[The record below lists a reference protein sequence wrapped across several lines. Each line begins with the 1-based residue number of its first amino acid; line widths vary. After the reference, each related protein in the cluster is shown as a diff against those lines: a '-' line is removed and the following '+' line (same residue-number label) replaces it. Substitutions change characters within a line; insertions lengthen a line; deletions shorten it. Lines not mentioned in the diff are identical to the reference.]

1 MKKLYIQQAVFK
13 ITDHYPIVNEHHE
26 TVYYVDQ
33 KFKLIG
39 KFYTVT
45 DITGKEVFTLERGLT
60 VFLPMYTIT
69 FATGETITIRT
80 RFTLFRYKFDI
91 EFENFT
97 LKVDGDFF
105 AHNYALYTERTKLAS
120 INKKWVSWG
129 DAYEITIYDETF
141 IDLSVAILIAVDE
154 LIDTQRKNSNNS

>member
-13 ITDHYPIVNEHHE
+13 ITDHYPIVNEHQE

-33 KFKLIG
+33 KFKFIG

-45 DITGKEVFTLERGLT
+45 DVTGKVLFTIERGFAF
-60 VFLPMYTIT
+60 FLPVYTIT

-80 RFTLFRYKFDI
+80 NFTLFRHKFDI
-91 EFENFT
+91 EVEDFT
-97 LKVDGDFF
+97 LKVEGDFF
-105 AHNYALYTERTKLAS
+105 AHNYALYTERTELAS
-120 INKKWVSWG
+120 INKKWFSWG

-141 IDLSVAILIAVDE
+141 MDLSVAVLIAVDE
-154 LIDTQRKNSNNS
+154 LIDTQRKNSSSS